1 MSTTAKLEIK
11 TISDAGLSAECA
23 LIPVSK
29 ISTEDAFMKL
39 APNSTKAE
47 RDLHNRIGIL
57 EHMTKKGYVK
67 DFYKPIMDPGVTNSY
82 NWHEFL
88 NPARIVYE
96 EGNAPATGGCVDF
109 WLEMTRFAGGWR
121 IGNKHEY
128 VGFLGILIKMLIEE
142 ENFSVAEAWNAVCN
156 DSKDL
161 GIYHKPY
168 EDDMRN
174 TGSKGI
180 CGFYDLGNTRKIIEI
195 NSYTSVYAYAGGD
208 YTKRGQ
214 DYPLSRIEITST
226 IMNDFKFGHLNV
238 VPWLVHD

>member
-29 ISTEDAFMKL
+29 LSTEDAFMKL
-39 APNSTKAE
+39 APKSTKAE

-67 DFYKPIMDPGVTNSY
+67 DFYKPIMDPGVTDFY
-82 NWHEFL
+82 NWHTFL

-96 EGNAPATGGCVDF
+96 KGRPPATGGTVEY
-109 WLEMTRFAGGWR
+109 WLEMTSFTEGWR

-168 EDDMRN
+168 EDNMRN

-180 CGFYDLGNTRKIIEI
+180 CGFYDLGNTRKIIELDYQI
-195 NSYTSVYAYAGGD
+195 SSYAHAGGD
-208 YTKRGQ
+208 FTKRSQ
-214 DYPLSRIEITST
+214 EYPLSCIEKICLLIHTSGWFYP
-226 IMNDFKFGHLNV
+226 NS